1 MHPENERFRTGMILS
16 DITGK
21 NSRIS
26 LKDCIC
32 LNIFSAEDIS
42 SGNPFAYPAGELII
56 EAA

>member
-16 DITGK
+16 DIIGK

-26 LKDCIC
+26 LKDRIC
-32 LNIFSAEDIS
+32 LNILPAENIS
-42 SGNPFAYPAGELII
+42 SGNPFAYPAGKLII